1 MIGTLTLS
9 LTFKVALDGWNKTFT
24 TGNASY
30 LSNIVTDDLVF
41 RPTYENE
48 NLEQVL
54 VWATNTTS
62 VLSDYK
68 VINEDNYSLCG
79 FHSVTSRENPEKRT
93 KMVYASLRNGKI
105 AVYHCHFDISIGE
118 SLSNHLLPNSK
129 KIDPQENL
137 RIYLRKI

>member
-1 MIGTLTLS
+1 MLKFQTFKYTVIGTLTLS
-9 LTFKVALDGWNKTFT
+9 LTFKEALDGWNKTFT
-24 TGNASY
+24 TGDASY
-30 LSNIVTDDLVF
+30 ISNIVTDDLVF

-54 VWATNTTS
+54 VWATNTTA

-68 VINEDNYSLCG
+68 VIHEDNHSLCG

-105 AVYHCHFDISIGE
+105 AVYHCHEII
-118 SLSNHLLPNSK
+118 P
-129 KIDPQENL
+129 
-137 RIYLRKI
+137 

>member
-9 LTFKVALDGWNKTFT
+9 LTFKEALDGWNKTFT
-24 TGNASY
+24 TGDASFI
-30 LSNIVTDDLVF
+30 SNIVTDDFVF

-54 VWATNTTS
+54 VWATNTSS

-68 VINEDNYSLCG
+68 LIKEYNYSLCG

-105 AVYHCHFDISIGE
+105 AVYHCHEII
-118 SLSNHLLPNSK
+118 P
-129 KIDPQENL
+129 
-137 RIYLRKI
+137 

>member
-1 MIGTLTLS
+1 MLKFQTFKYILIGTLTLL
-9 LTFKVALDGWNKTFT
+9 LTFKEALDGWNKTFT
-24 TGNASY
+24 TGDASY
-30 LSNIVTDDLVF
+30 ISNIVTDDLVF

-54 VWATNTTS
+54 VWATNTTA

-68 VINEDNYSLCG
+68 VIHEDDHSLCG

-105 AVYHCHFDISIGE
+105 AVYHCHEII
-118 SLSNHLLPNSK
+118 P
-129 KIDPQENL
+129 
-137 RIYLRKI
+137 

>member
-9 LTFKVALDGWNKTFT
+9 LTFKEALDGWNKTFT
-24 TGNASY
+24 TGDARFI
-30 LSNIVTDDLVF
+30 SNIVTDDFVF

-105 AVYHCHFDISIGE
+105 TVYHCHEII
-118 SLSNHLLPNSK
+118 P
-129 KIDPQENL
+129 
-137 RIYLRKI
+137 

>member
-1 MIGTLTLS
+1 MLKFYTFECRVIVTLTLS
-9 LTFKVALDGWNKTFT
+9 LTFNEALDGWNKTFT
-24 TGNASY
+24 TGDASY
-30 LSNIVTDDLVF
+30 ISNIVTDDLVF

-54 VWATNTTS
+54 VWATNTTA

-68 VINEDNYSLCG
+68 VIHEDNHSLCG

-105 AVYHCHFDISIGE
+105 AVYHCHEII
-118 SLSNHLLPNSK
+118 P
-129 KIDPQENL
+129 
-137 RIYLRKI
+137 

>member
-1 MIGTLTLS
+1 MLKFYSFKYTVIGTLTLS
-9 LTFKVALDGWNKTFT
+9 LTFKKALDGWNKTFT
-24 TGNASY
+24 TGDASY
-30 LSNIVTDDLVF
+30 ISNIVTDDFVF

-105 AVYHCHFDISIGE
+105 AVYHCHEII
-118 SLSNHLLPNSK
+118 P
-129 KIDPQENL
+129 
-137 RIYLRKI
+137 

>member
-1 MIGTLTLS
+1 MS
-9 LTFKVALDGWNKTFT
+9 LTFKEALDGWNKTFT
-24 TGNASY
+24 TGDASFI
-30 LSNIVTDDLVF
+30 SNIVTDDFVF

-68 VINEDNYSLCG
+68 VINEDKYSLCG

-93 KMVYASLRNGKI
+93 KMVYASIRNGKI
-105 AVYHCHFDISIGE
+105 AVYHCHEII
-118 SLSNHLLPNSK
+118 P
-129 KIDPQENL
+129 
-137 RIYLRKI
+137 

>member
-1 MIGTLTLS
+1 MLKFYTFIYTVIGTLTLS
-9 LTFKVALDGWNKTFT
+9 LTFKEALDGWNKTFT
-24 TGNASY
+24 TGDASY
-30 LSNIVTDDLVF
+30 ISNIVTDDLVF

-54 VWATNTTS
+54 VWATNTTA

-68 VINEDNYSLCG
+68 VIHEDNHSLCG

-105 AVYHCHFDISIGE
+105 AVYHCHEIIA
-118 SLSNHLLPNSK
+118 
-129 KIDPQENL
+129 
-137 RIYLRKI
+137 

>member
-1 MIGTLTLS
+1 MIGTLILS
-9 LTFKVALDGWNKTFT
+9 LTFKEALDGWNKTFT
-24 TGNASY
+24 TGDASY
-30 LSNIVTDDLVF
+30 ISNIVTDDFVF

-54 VWATNTTS
+54 VWATNTTA

-68 VINEDNYSLCG
+68 VIHEDNHSLCG

-105 AVYHCHFDISIGE
+105 AVYHCHEIIPVSYT
-118 SLSNHLLPNSK
+118 HLTLPTK
-129 KIDPQENL
+129 A
-137 RIYLRKI
+137 

>member
-1 MIGTLTLS
+1 MRNLLKNFRILEFYYRVIGTLNLLLTL
-9 LTFKVALDGWNKTFT
+9 KEALDAWNKTFT

-30 LSNIVTDDLVF
+30 ISNIVTDDFVF
-41 RPTYENE
+41 RPTFENE

-54 VWATNTTS
+54 VWATNTSS

-68 VINEDNYSLCG
+68 LINEDNYSLCG

-105 AVYHCHFDISIGE
+105 AVYHCHEII
-118 SLSNHLLPNSK
+118 P
-129 KIDPQENL
+129 
-137 RIYLRKI
+137 

>member
-1 MIGTLTLS
+1 MLKFSTFKYAVIGTFTLS
-9 LTFKVALDGWNKTFT
+9 LTLKEALDGWNKTFT
-24 TGNASY
+24 TGDASY
-30 LSNIVTDDLVF
+30 ISNIVTDDLVF

-54 VWATNTTS
+54 VWATNTTA

-68 VINEDNYSLCG
+68 VIHEDNHSLCG

-105 AVYHCHFDISIGE
+105 AVYHCHEII
-118 SLSNHLLPNSK
+118 P
-129 KIDPQENL
+129 
-137 RIYLRKI
+137 

>member
-1 MIGTLTLS
+1 MLKFYSFKYTVIGTLTLS
-9 LTFKVALDGWNKTFT
+9 LTFKEALDGWNKTFT
-24 TGNASY
+24 TGDASY
-30 LSNIVTDDLVF
+30 ISNIVTDDLVF

-54 VWATNTTS
+54 VWATNTTA

-68 VINEDNYSLCG
+68 VIHEDNHSLCG

-105 AVYHCHFDISIGE
+105 AVYHCHEI
-118 SLSNHLLPNSK
+118 
-129 KIDPQENL
+129 IDS
-137 RIYLRKI
+137 

>member
-1 MIGTLTLS
+1 MLKFQTFKYILIGTLTLL
-9 LTFKVALDGWNKTFT
+9 LTFKEALDGWNKTFT

-30 LSNIVTDDLVF
+30 LSNIVTDDFVF

-54 VWATNTTS
+54 VWATNTTA

-68 VINEDNYSLCG
+68 VIHEDNHSLCG

-105 AVYHCHFDISIGE
+105 AVYHCHEIIA
-118 SLSNHLLPNSK
+118 
-129 KIDPQENL
+129 
-137 RIYLRKI
+137 

>member
-1 MIGTLTLS
+1 MLKFQTFKYILIGTLTLL
-9 LTFKVALDGWNKTFT
+9 LTFKEALDGWNKTFT
-24 TGNASY
+24 TGDASY
-30 LSNIVTDDLVF
+30 ISNIVTDDLVF

-54 VWATNTTS
+54 VWATNTTA

-68 VINEDNYSLCG
+68 VIHEDNHSLCG

-105 AVYHCHFDISIGE
+105 AVYHCHELIA
-118 SLSNHLLPNSK
+118 
-129 KIDPQENL
+129 
-137 RIYLRKI
+137 

>member
-1 MIGTLTLS
+1 MS
-9 LTFKVALDGWNKTFT
+9 LTFKEALDGWNKTFT
-24 TGNASY
+24 TGDASY
-30 LSNIVTDDLVF
+30 ISSIVKDDLVF

-54 VWATNTTS
+54 VSPTNTSS

-68 VINEDNYSLCG
+68 LINEDNYSLCG

-105 AVYHCHFDISIGE
+105 AVYHCHEII
-118 SLSNHLLPNSK
+118 P
-129 KIDPQENL
+129 
-137 RIYLRKI
+137 

>member
-1 MIGTLTLS
+1 MLKFYSFKYTVIGTLTLS
-9 LTFKVALDGWNKTFT
+9 LTFKEALDGWNKTFT
-24 TGNASY
+24 TGDASY
-30 LSNIVTDDLVF
+30 ISNIVTDDLVF

-54 VWATNTTS
+54 VWATNTTA

-68 VINEDNYSLCG
+68 VIHEDNHSLCG

-105 AVYHCHFDISIGE
+105 AVYHCHEI
-118 SLSNHLLPNSK
+118 
-129 KIDPQENL
+129 IDP
-137 RIYLRKI
+137 

>member
-1 MIGTLTLS
+1 MIGILILS
-9 LTFKVALDGWNKTFT
+9 LTFREALDGWNKTFT
-24 TGNASY
+24 TGNDSY
-30 LSNIVTDDLVF
+30 ISNIVTNDFVF

-79 FHSVTSRENPEKRT
+79 FNSVISRENPEKRT
-93 KMVYASLRNGKI
+93 KMVYATIRNGKI
-105 AVYHCHFDISIGE
+105 AVYHFHEII
-118 SLSNHLLPNSK
+118 P
-129 KIDPQENL
+129 
-137 RIYLRKI
+137 

>member
-9 LTFKVALDGWNKTFT
+9 LTFKEALEGCNKTFT
-24 TGNASY
+24 TGDASY
-30 LSNIVTDDLVF
+30 ISNIVRDDFVF
-41 RPTYENE
+41 RPTCENE

-68 VINEDNYSLCG
+68 VINEDNYSICG

-93 KMVYASLRNGKI
+93 KMVYASIRNGKI
-105 AVYHCHFDISIGE
+105 AVYHCHEII
-118 SLSNHLLPNSK
+118 P
-129 KIDPQENL
+129 
-137 RIYLRKI
+137 